1 MLYLLDT
8 NIVSYL
14 MEGNEKVSK
23 NLTTCL
29 ANGNTINIPDIV
41 YYEVQRGLLYNN
53 SKRLQELFDS
63 VCNYYG
69 VLHSS
74 NMDLYIA
81 AQQYSVLKRSGS
93 LIEDDDILIG
103 SLAIGN
109 NAILVT
115 NNTKHLSRLQ
125 GIKIENWT
133 E

>member
-14 MEGNEKVSK
+14 MEGNATVAQH
-23 NLTTCL
+23 LTKCL
-29 ANGNTINIPDIV
+29 ESGNIIMIPDIV
-41 YYEVQRGLLYNN
+41 YYEVQRGLLYNC
-53 SKRLQELFDS
+53 SKRLQELFNS
-63 VCNYYG
+63 VCAYYG
-69 VLHSS
+69 ILHTT

-81 AQQYSVLKRSGS
+81 AEQYANLKRTGK

-103 SLAIGN
+103 SLAIAE

-125 GIKIENWT
+125 GIQLENWAV
-133 E
+133 

>member
-14 MEGNEKVSK
+14 MEGNATVAQH
-23 NLTTCL
+23 LTSCL
-29 ANGNTINIPDIV
+29 ANGNIIEIPDIV

-53 SKRLQELFDS
+53 SKRLQELFNS
-63 VCNYYG
+63 VCEYYG
-69 VLHSS
+69 VLHAT
-74 NMDLYIA
+74 NVDLYIA
-81 AQQYSVLKRSGS
+81 AQQYANLKHFGK

-103 SLAIGN
+103 SLAIAN

-125 GIKIENWT
+125 GIQLENWAD
-133 E
+133 

>member
-14 MEGNEKVSK
+14 MEGNKKVAQ
-23 NLTTCL
+23 NLTNCL
-29 ANGNTINIPDIV
+29 ANGNTIKIPDIV

-53 SKRLQELFDS
+53 SKQLQELFDL

-69 VLHSS
+69 VLHTS
-74 NMDLYIA
+74 NSDLYIA
-81 AQQYSVLKRSGS
+81 AQQYSSLKHSGK

-103 SLAIGN
+103 ALAIGN
-109 NAILVT
+109 NAVLVT
-115 NNTKHLSRLQ
+115 NNTQHLSRLQ
-125 GIKIENWT
+125 DIVIENWT

>member
-14 MEGNEKVSK
+14 MEGNEKVAQ
-23 NLTTCL
+23 NLIRCL
-29 ANGNTINIPDIV
+29 ANGNIIKIPDIV
-41 YYEVQRGLLYNN
+41 YYEVQRGLLYKN
-53 SKRLQELFDS
+53 SKRLQALFDS

-74 NMDLYIA
+74 NNDLYIA
-81 AQQYSVLKRSGS
+81 AQQYSALKHSGS

-109 NAILVT
+109 DAVLVT
-115 NNTKHLSRLQ
+115 NNKKHFSRLQ
-125 GIKIENWT
+125 GIQIENWT